1 MAGDLNSRKST
12 FGCLFTFVG
21 GAVSWQSKLQNC
33 VALSTTEAE
42 YIAANEAGKEM
53 FWMKRFLQELCLM
66 QDKYVVHC
74 DSQSAI
80 DLSKNAM
87 FHSCS
92 EHIEVRYHWIRLVV
106 EKHLMQ
112 LRNIHI
118 QKNPADML
126 TKVVTKEKLELC
138 AATVGMNSN

>member
-1 MAGDLNSRKST
+1 
-12 FGCLFTFVG
+12 
-21 GAVSWQSKLQNC
+21 
-33 VALSTTEAE
+33 
-42 YIAANEAGKEM
+42 M

-87 FHSCS
+87 FHSRS
-92 EHIEVRYHWIRLVV
+92 KHIEVRYHWIRLVV
-106 EKHLMQ
+106 EKRLMQ
-112 LRNIHI
+112 LRNIHTE
-118 QKNPADML
+118 KNPIDML

-138 AATVGMNSN
+138 ARTAGMNSN

>member
-21 GAVSWQSKLQNC
+21 GAISWQSKLQNC

-80 DLSKNAM
+80 DSSKNAM
-87 FHSCS
+87 
-92 EHIEVRYHWIRLVV
+92 HIEVRYHWIRLVV
-106 EKHLMQ
+106 E
-112 LRNIHI
+112 
-118 QKNPADML
+118 
-126 TKVVTKEKLELC
+126 E
-138 AATVGMNSN
+138 

>member
-53 FWMKRFLQELCLM
+53 FWMK
-66 QDKYVVHC
+66 
-74 DSQSAI
+74 
-80 DLSKNAM
+80 
-87 FHSCS
+87 
-92 EHIEVRYHWIRLVV
+92 
-106 EKHLMQ
+106 
-112 LRNIHI
+112 
-118 QKNPADML
+118 
-126 TKVVTKEKLELC
+126 
-138 AATVGMNSN
+138 